1 MGKLRIVRDQILQDL
16 DAAGDDGEEIVEVVR
31 NAAGELADGIH
42 LLRMAQLLLGRDLLG
57 DVADHHE
64 MRACVAPF
72 AIGNPHLADL
82 RSVIERNFDLRDLL

>member
-42 LLRMAQLLLGRDLLG
+42 LLRLAQLLL
-57 DVADHHE
+57 E
-64 MRACVAPF
+64 QQT
-72 AIGNPHLADL
+72 LADVTGDEHHGVL
-82 RSVIERNFDLRDLL
+82 AADRYPRR